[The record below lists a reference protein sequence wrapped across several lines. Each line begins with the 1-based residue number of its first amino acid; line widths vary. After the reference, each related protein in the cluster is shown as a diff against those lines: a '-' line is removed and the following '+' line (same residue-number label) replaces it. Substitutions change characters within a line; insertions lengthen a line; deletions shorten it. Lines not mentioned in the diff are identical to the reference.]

1 MKIGYA
7 RVSTQEQELSLQLDA
22 LKEAG
27 CDKVY
32 QEKFSGSQKERPQLN
47 ELLDFLRE
55 HDTIVVW
62 RLDRLGRSLRDLL
75 GLVAQIQKKGASLVS
90 LNDAIDTT
98 TPQGTLVFH
107 IFAALAEFERQLI
120 RDRTKAGLQSARARG
135 RHGGRPRGL
144 SQDAEN
150 TAAAVEALYKENK
163 LSTTEICNK
172 LNISRGTLYKYLR
185 HRNVK
190 ISSYQKRIN

>member
-7 RVSTQEQELSLQLDA
+7 RVSTQEQELILQLDA

-120 RDRTKAGLQSARARG
+120 RDRTKAGLQAARARG

-150 TAAAVEALYKENK
+150 KAAAVEALYKENK

>member
-120 RDRTKAGLQSARARG
+120 RERTKAGLQSARARG

-150 TAAAVEALYKENK
+150 KAAAVEALYKENK